1 MYRCDQSNIA
11 DSDDPPLTLVFD
23 DVPFAR
29 LLQIDGA
36 QDDSIFE
43 RCKILQLL
51 CTSVASPNIWEGRKN
66 SGGEKYLILGE
77 LQ

>member
-11 DSDDPPLTLVFD
+11 DSDDLPLTLVFD
-23 DVPFAR
+23 DVALAR

-43 RCKILQLL
+43 CCKFHSYCALAYPAQKY
-51 CTSVASPNIWEGRKN
+51 GR
-66 SGGEKYLILGE
+66 GEKIRVGKNI
-77 LQ
+77 